1 MGTKCAIFIEDL
13 PRMLPT
19 VPSFDSF
26 GKTPSDFREE
36 DLLTSMATTGNSCF

>member
-1 MGTKCAIFIEDL
+1 
-13 PRMLPT
+13 MLPT

-36 DLLTSMATTGNSCF
+36 DFFRNQPIRKKNCL